1 MTSAQQERPRT
12 ALDLLFGPGND
23 TPEALAHQIVS
34 AGTDGN
40 VGRALENLPR
50 ATREAAVREATATA
64 AGLLDVDLIGVLAA
78 GWRKHHDLT
87 GAAQRTIAAPGST
100 ELVDMAAH
108 QVTMTQHPSVTVLVD
123 DLQVATIQLD
133 LSLMLK
139 VNAMVA
145 GIAAGRL
152 VALHSGRCDIT
163 ATLAIQGTNVL
174 TKQAHLKLPGAV
186 PLSPGIRLLAA
197 RHYRSSAGQAESV
210 SDDHAQQA
218 APARE
223 GTVHLSQPRAA
234 LALQR
239 RSQAIGHTNETI
251 PRPMAASGPHP
262 RSSHNGKPARRPRL
276 PG

>member
-40 VGRALENLPR
+40 LGRALENLPK

-123 DLQVATIQLD
+123 GLQVATIQLD
-133 LSLMLK
+133 VSLVLK

-163 ATLAIQGTNVL
+163 ATLAIPGTNVL

-197 RHYRSSAGQAESV
+197 PNDAVGAGQAESA

-223 GTVHLSQPRAA
+223 GTVHLSPA
-234 LALQR
+234 
-239 RSQAIGHTNETI
+239 
-251 PRPMAASGPHP
+251 P
-262 RSSHNGKPARRPRL
+262 RSPGSAAPL
-276 PG
+276 PGNWTY